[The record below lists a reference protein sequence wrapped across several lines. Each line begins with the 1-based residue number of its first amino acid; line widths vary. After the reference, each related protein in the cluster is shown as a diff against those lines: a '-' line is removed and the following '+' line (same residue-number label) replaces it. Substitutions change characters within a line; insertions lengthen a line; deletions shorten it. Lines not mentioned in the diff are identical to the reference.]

1 MLPDCHSGDCGFE
14 FHLDC
19 MENKVEKIL
28 EEYRELN
35 YVGKLYYSKL
45 EDRVIM
51 ITKKAIYNGVH
62 INIPEGYKRIK

>member
-1 MLPDCHSGDCGFE
+1 
-14 FHLDC
+14 
-19 MENKVEKIL
+19 MENKIEKIL